1 MSDQLAHF
9 ISGDRACAVALG
21 YDLEARFAQWDALRK
36 RMARAVPAAFTRDE
50 WAYLVTFLDRENL
63 REPFAQSF
71 GEPAPSGKVGALF
84 RPRGPI
90 AIWLPNNVSLLG
102 PLTLIL
108 TSFAARPIRV
118 KTGSRSNDL
127 CSAFVAYALENLPPG
142 ELADWLRAD
151 VKIERFA
158 RDDERNK
165 TFAAE
170 AAVRIVFGSDAA
182 ATGIHSLPHPVSSI
196 GITFADHRSEAWV
209 EMAALDDARLSTLIR
224 VFAIY
229 GQAGCTSPRRVVVI
243 DGTAEDCA
251 TLRRRMIALWR
262 EEVPMHIASQNILSN
277 QLAATAGWD
286 AQLAPHHA
294 AVLGVGSFAQRETP
308 GLMSLAI
315 IPATAAEA
323 AAALPTNIQTVGHCL
338 SHADAPGWLALLART
353 TVKRWVPIA
362 RMHHFGA
369 VWDGVNFWRQLFGE
383 TFIDP

>member
-1 MSDQLAHF
+1 MSDHLVHF
-9 ISGDRACAVALG
+9 VRGDRACAVALG
-21 YDLEARFAQWDALRK
+21 YALEARLAQWDALRK
-36 RMARAVPAAFTRDE
+36 RMARGVPDAFTRDE
-50 WAYLVTFLDRENL
+50 WAYLVTFLDRTNL
-63 REPFAQSF
+63 CEPFAQTF

-127 CSAFVAYALENLPPG
+127 CAAFVDYALENLPPG
-142 ELADWLRAD
+142 ELTDWLRAD

-165 TFAAE
+165 TLAAE

-209 EMAALDDARLSTLIR
+209 EMAALNDAKLSTFIR

-243 DGTAEDCA
+243 DGTREDCTA
-251 TLRRRMIALWR
+251 LRERMIGLWR
-262 EEVPMHIASQNILSN
+262 EEVPMHVASQNILSA
-277 QLAATAGWD
+277 QLAAAAGWD
-286 AQLAPHHA
+286 AQMAPRHA
-294 AVLGVGSFAQRETP
+294 TVLGVGSFAQREMP
-308 GLMSLAI
+308 GFMSLAI

-323 AAALPTNIQTVGHCL
+323 AAALPENIQTVGHCL
-338 SHADAPGWLALLART
+338 SHADAPGWLTLLSRT
-353 TVKRWVPIA
+353 PVKRWVPIA

-369 VWDGVNFWRQLFGE
+369 VWDGVNFWRQLFEE
-383 TFIDP
+383 TFIHT

>member
-1 MSDQLAHF
+1 MSDHLVHF
-9 ISGDRACAVALG
+9 VQGDRACAVALG
-21 YDLEARFAQWDALRK
+21 YALEARLAQWDALRK
-36 RMARAVPAAFTRDE
+36 RMARGVPDAFTRDE
-50 WAYLVTFLDRENL
+50 WAYLVTFLDRSNL
-63 REPFAQSF
+63 CEPFAQSF

-127 CSAFVAYALENLPPG
+127 CAAFVDYALENLPPG
-142 ELADWLRAD
+142 ELADWLRTD

-165 TFAAE
+165 TLAAE

-182 ATGIHSLPHPVSSI
+182 ATSIHALPHPVSSI

-209 EMAALDDARLSTLIR
+209 EMAALNDAKLSTFIR

-243 DGTAEDCA
+243 DGTREDCTA
-251 TLRRRMIALWR
+251 LRERMIGLWR
-262 EEVPMHIASQNILSN
+262 EEVPMHVASQNILSA
-277 QLAATAGWD
+277 QLAAAAGWD
-286 AQLAPHHA
+286 AQMAPRHA
-294 AVLGVGSFAQRETP
+294 TVLGVGSFAQREMP
-308 GLMSLAI
+308 GFMSLAI

-323 AAALPTNIQTVGHCL
+323 AAALPENIQTVGHCL
-338 SHADAPGWLALLART
+338 SHADAPGWLTLLSRT
-353 TVKRWVPIA
+353 PVKRWVPIA

-369 VWDGVNFWRQLFGE
+369 VWDGVNFWRQLFEE